1 MWKTKEVEHVQRKWG
16 DKMLSKVLAWKEI
29 LRHAG
34 LKGGFP
40 GIRGKTFSIRYAK
53 FEKPVGHSNGDVFV
67 LFAV

>member
-1 MWKTKEVEHVQRKWG
+1 MYKGSGGIRCCLRFWLG
-16 DKMLSKVLAWKEI
+16 KEI

-40 GIRGKTFSIRYAK
+40 GIREKTFSIRYAK
-53 FEKPVGHSNGDVFV
+53 FKKPVGHSNGDVFV